1 VHSLAGSFQ
10 GQANASGTVV
20 DPLAPSAPRTL
31 DVLTFGEGSIDLT
44 ASGIFTAGQ
53 CTSFGRAYLKSR
65 SSDSFTAAIKDFV
78 APIPVSITNCQPA
91 TIPNTASVSATNVS
105 AVSDGG
111 LITVTVP

>member
-1 VHSLAGSFQ
+1 MRSWWEASL
-10 GQANASGTVV
+10 
-20 DPLAPSAPRTL
+20 
-31 DVLTFGEGSIDLT
+31 DLT
-44 ASGIFTAGQ
+44 GSGIFTAGQ

-105 AVSDGG
+105 AISDNGQ
-111 LITVTVP
+111 ITVTVP